1 MAYQALYRKWR
12 PATFAEV
19 IGQDAV
25 VRTLRRQVETG
36 RIAHAYLLCGCRGTG
51 KTTVAK
57 IMSRAVNC
65 LAPDH
70 GDPCGVC
77 EPCHAILSDGTL
89 DVLELDAASNNS
101 VDNVRE
107 LLEQVRY
114 PAQVGRYKVYIIDEV
129 HMLSQAAFNALLK
142 TLEEPPPQVVFIL
155 ATTEPQRIPATIL
168 SRVQRFDFGRIP
180 APLIVQRME
189 EALAEMG
196 VTAQPEALQM
206 VARAAEGAMRDAFSI
221 LDMCVSAAGDSP
233 VTTDVARGV
242 LGASDGDFLFDFAQ
256 KLAEGDAGGVM
267 RGVDA
272 LMRGGRE
279 PLVFLKELSRHVRA
293 LLTVLAVPEN
303 AAALL
308 EATEEDERRYREQAS
323 HFTRERLLRVLEGLM
338 RAETELR
345 YAASPRVGLEVALL
359 RACAEQRG
367 EDTAALLERIAAL
380 EAQLATLN
388 ASLESGRLASTK
400 GERAGNA
407 AAANLPAAEATAPA
421 AKQPK
426 PVPTGEAE
434 IWNQA
439 MALLAKTEPPLF
451 GILKKERFAGAEGST
466 YRIRV
471 AFERKEFSLQYLNR
485 QQARDSVSRAL
496 TEVAGKPLAFE
507 AVLDGDG
514 GQKRATDLRDENA
527 RTLADTVGRELL
539 QVDDGSAK
547 P

>member
-12 PATFAEV
+12 PARFAEV

-51 KTTVAK
+51 KTTIAK

-65 LAPDH
+65 LKPDH

-77 EPCHAILSDGTL
+77 EPCRAILSDSTL

-180 APLIVQRME
+180 SPLIVQRME
-189 EALAEMG
+189 AALAEMG
-196 VTAQPEALQM
+196 ATAQPEALQM

-221 LDMCVSAAGDSP
+221 LDMCVSAAGDGA
-233 VTTDVARGV
+233 VTAAVARGV
-242 LGASDGDFLFDFAQ
+242 LGASDGDFLFGFAQ

-272 LMRGGRE
+272 LMRAGHE

-293 LLTVLAVPEN
+293 LLTVLAVPES

-308 EATEEDERRYREQAS
+308 EVTDEDELRYREQAS

-380 EAQLATLN
+380 ETQLAALHT
-388 ASLESGRLASTK
+388 ALESGRLAPAR
-400 GERAGNA
+400 GERAGGA
-407 AAANLPAAEATAPA
+407 AAAPPAADAATPT
-421 AKQPK
+421 AKPTK

-451 GILKKERFAGAEGST
+451 GILKKERFAGAEGNT
-466 YRIRV
+466 YRVRV
-471 AFERKEFSLQYLNR
+471 AFERKEFTLQYLGR

-507 AVLDGDG
+507 AILDGDG
-514 GQKRATDLRDENA
+514 GQKRASDLREENA

-539 QVDDGSAK
+539 QVDEGAAK